1 MLLHQGWHHLPQDE
15 ASEGCNG
22 EADVGEQ
29 DCYQGGCKI
38 VELCV
43 VKDGDATKM
52 PQLRTSAI
60 GTRQKEKMLM
70 VSHNEEDFIGEYADL
85 LGKDFSLMKRRC
97 SHLCR
102 SDNDEEEGASIA
114 TIAFG
119 LSTGDVVP
127 AFVAIEEVS

>member
-1 MLLHQGWHHLPQDE
+1 
-15 ASEGCNG
+15 
-22 EADVGEQ
+22 
-29 DCYQGGCKI
+29 
-38 VELCV
+38 
-43 VKDGDATKM
+43 M

-127 AFVAIEEVS
+127 AFEAIEEVS